1 MLKQNQ
7 ARVRVPYTSQPPS
20 GGCVLKRVLGGFC
33 IWIGNQPPSGGC
45 VLKLGEAGV
54 NVDKLTQ
61 PPSGGCVLK
70 PKSALKE
77 LLGTDNQPPSGGCVL
92 KQ

>member
-1 MLKQNQ
+1 M
-7 ARVRVPYTSQPPS
+7 
-20 GGCVLKRVLGGFC
+20 
-33 IWIGNQPPSGGC
+33 
-45 VLKLGEAGV
+45 KLGEAGV

-92 KQ
+92 KLACGQPGG